1 MNTTPEIQDVAD
13 GSPVIERPSRWPF
26 AVALVALI
34 IGFGP
39 TLYALIRF
47 SLQNEL
53 FSHIVLVPLV
63 SAYLVWIKRDQL
75 ATFTSPDRR
84 IAAVLLAAGVLTLG
98 WYGLTAS
105 GRELVL
111 QDRLAYKTLAFAFL
125 FTGVCAVF
133 LGRQTLR
140 SIAFPLA
147 FLIFLAPMPVV
158 WVDAIESFLQHKSAS
173 AASGFFTLYG
183 TPFFREV
190 TFFQLPGINL
200 EVAPECSGIRSS
212 LALFITSIVAGYLF
226 LRSPVKRVV
235 LALAVIPLAILRNG
249 FRVFVIGELCV
260 HVSPDMINSYIHRQ
274 GGPIFFALSLIPFFL
289 LLWILLRL
297 DRPKQRPAETVAR
310 AV

>member
-47 SLQNEL
+47 SFQNEL

-63 SAYLVWIKRDQL
+63 SAYLVWIKREQL
-75 ATFTSPDRR
+75 AAISSPDRR

-98 WYGLTAS
+98 WYGLATS
-105 GRELVL
+105 GADLVL
-111 QDRLAYKTLAFAFL
+111 QDRLAYKTLAFVFL
-125 FTGVCAVF
+125 FIGVCAAF

-140 SIAFPLA
+140 SIAFPLG
-147 FLIFLAPMPVV
+147 FLVFLAPMPVV
-158 WVDAIESFLQHKSAS
+158 WVGAIESFLQHKSAS

-297 DRPKQRPAETVAR
+297 DRSKQRPAADVVR